1 MHVPSAQSAPVND
14 NGSRNPF
21 ADTRNVRNAN
31 TPTTGSGPTSNDVT
45 LVSIPHTES
54 TSAPTDRAKPAAG

>member
-1 MHVPSAQSAPVND
+1 MND